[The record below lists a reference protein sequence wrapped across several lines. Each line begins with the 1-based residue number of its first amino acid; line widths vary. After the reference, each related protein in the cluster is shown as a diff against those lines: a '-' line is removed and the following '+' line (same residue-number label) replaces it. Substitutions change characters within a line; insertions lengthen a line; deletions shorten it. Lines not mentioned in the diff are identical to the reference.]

1 MMDEENMSVDMSLR
15 GANNRMERNVNAS
28 PVMGN
33 M

>member
-1 MMDEENMSVDMSLR
+1 MDEENMSVDMSLR